1 MYERIFWPVDP
12 LNPAQLPVPLLK
24 ILNGSGARLRI
35 VSVLEPL
42 TIPDLLPGRIDDPH
56 TMQLLRVRNTDL
68 RQTLRDM
75 SRPAA
80 ALGMEVETA
89 VIEGSPLETLLTEIR
104 TSGSDLLLIRTR
116 ATGENGKRI
125 GGLTYDLLLRSPVP
139 VCCVRKIPP
148 DLTLRKVVVATDFSE
163 KAYAA
168 LQAAMELARRHK
180 AVLALLHIVPTHG
193 LELPPATRQRLHDG
207 ARSALERWRGARAD
221 FAAAGLEIEEVVADA
236 PEPAEGIVA
245 EVQRLAGDLL
255 VIAAQGWT
263 GIPGVFFGS
272 TARRVVRYS
281 EKPVL
286 VTRA

>member
-12 LNPAQLPVPLLK
+12 LSPAQLPIPLLK

-68 RQTLRDM
+68 RQTLREI

-80 ALGMEVETA
+80 ALGIDVETA
-89 VIEGSPLETLLTEIR
+89 VLEGSPLETLLTEIR

-116 ATGENGKRI
+116 ASGENGKRI

-139 VCCVRKIPP
+139 VCCLRKIPS

-163 KAYAA
+163 KAYSA
-168 LQAAMELARRHK
+168 LQAAMELARRQN

-193 LELPPATRQRLHDG
+193 LELPPATRERLHDG
-207 ARSALERWRGARAD
+207 ARSALERWLGARAD
-221 FAAAGLEIEEVVADA
+221 FASAGLTIEEAVADA

-245 EVQRLAGDLL
+245 EVNRLEGDLV
-255 VIAAQGWT
+255 VIAAQGWS

-272 TARRVVRYS
+272 TARKVVRYS